1 MPSCDIHVPSEEFA
15 DFIVRYN
22 NAPRESV
29 YEMTG
34 SNCIDFVNN
43 DFAVAYV
50 PLEEV
55 EPISIERQSYG
66 AIPKLYGLLD
76 TTSMEASGITQTFA
90 QPNLN
95 LRGEGVLIGII
106 DTGIDYQ
113 NPLFKNQDGTTR
125 ILSLWDQTLPRVDS
139 GIGSAFPLSEAWP
152 EFLYGQSFHEDE
164 INLALASDSPFDIVP
179 STDTLGHGTF
189 LAGIAAGGESQNQDF
204 IGAAPSAYL
213 SIVKL
218 KPAKRYLR
226 DFFAIREDATA
237 YQENDIMTGIRY
249 LTNTAA
255 LYSIPLVILI
265 GLGTNSGS
273 HDGTSPLCMV
283 LQSISINTGVVPV
296 IAAGNETG
304 YHHHFLGRIGQ
315 EEEFEDVEI
324 RVPTGERGFVV
335 ELWAREPD
343 LYTVGFISPTGEQIS
358 NIPNIQGNETR
369 ITFLLEQT
377 VITVN
382 YKLAEGG
389 SGSQLIFIRFLNP
402 TAGVWRIRVYNSLFI
417 VGQYH
422 MWLPIRGFISDDT
435 IFLQSNPDTT
445 ITDPGNAPSPV
456 TVAAYNHQNNSIY
469 IHSSRGYTRADKI
482 KPDLAAPGVD
492 VYGPGTT
499 LSSNGRILPGDQ
511 PQSTPMT
518 RKTGTS
524 VAAAHVAGAVAS
536 LLAWGVR
543 TGWLVTITSPGIKS
557 YLIRGAQRNPA
568 YTYPNGKGRFLQLS
582 L

>member
-1 MPSCDIHVPSEEFA
+1 MPSCDIHVQSEEFA

-66 AIPKLYGLLD
+66 AIPKLYGLMD

-95 LRGEGVLIGII
+95 LRGEGILIGII

-139 GIGSAFPLSEAWP
+139 GIGSAFPLSETWP
-152 EFLYGQSFHEDE
+152 EFLYGQSFNEDE
-164 INLALASDSPFDIVP
+164 INLALASDSPLDIVP
-179 STDTLGHGTF
+179 STDDLGHGTF

-213 SIVKL
+213 GIVKL

-249 LTNTAA
+249 LANTAA

-265 GLGTNSGS
+265 SLGTNSGS

-492 VYGPGTT
+492 VYGPETT

-568 YTYPNGKGRFLQLS
+568 YTYPNGKRSFLQLS